1 MMNGASMKISTK
13 RFIFR
18 VTAAA
23 ISLALTGA
31 VFGIAVA
38 HSKIA
43 SIVAEAT
50 ASGGYEICST
60 PNGPRTSPAIWPLS
74 VGGSGDQL

>member
-1 MMNGASMKISTK
+1 MEASMKIGTK

-23 ISLALTGA
+23 IGLAVTAA

-38 HSKIA
+38 HSKVA
-43 SIVAEAT
+43 SIVAEAA

-60 PNGPRTSPAIWPLS
+60 SGNPRTSPAIWPLS